1 MKITI
6 PNICGYTFLHFSLK
20 HATLY
25 VTVTVD
31 CAAATC
37 MVKIS
42 FEGRSVHLPCTEMTT
57 GELIN
62 FFQVERPGMHLKIKR
77 GSAYQNIWPN
87 ENGIFKVPHDVDSV
101 ILIAVKE
108 IRNTE
113 EEPEMV
119 QNTPTYSAF
128 SSTPGSAVN
137 RYNPPTGAFITG
149 HARRGNATAT
159 MHRCL
164 ET

>member
-1 MKITI
+1 
-6 PNICGYTFLHFSLK
+6 
-20 HATLY
+20 
-25 VTVTVD
+25 
-31 CAAATC
+31 

-62 FFQVERPGMHLKIKR
+62 FFQVERPGMHLRIKR

-87 ENGIFKVPHDVDSV
+87 ENGIFKIPHDVDSA

-113 EEPEMV
+113 EELEMV

-137 RYNPPTGAFITG
+137 RYNPPTGAFRTG
-149 HARRGNATAT
+149 VVWKHHSVPPAPFPIYPNLLAVDQR
-159 MHRCL
+159 HRSGIF
-164 ET
+164 